1 MLLTPTLEYEESNM
15 HKDNPLIQVKDLSIH
30 FSTKE
35 GTVKAVDGLS
45 FEVYPNEV
53 LGVVGESGCGKSVM
67 ALSILNVL
75 SKNGKIAAGKILF
88 QNDDGVIDITRL
100 HPDGG
105 PIRHIRGKEIAMIFQ
120 EPMTAFS
127 PLHSIGNQIGE
138 AIELHMLED
147 RIELQP
153 LDDSQTAGEQIGG
166 ALRTIAPRETNYFK
180 RKETKRWVDEQTK
193 EILRRV
199 GMPNPAAILHAY
211 PHNLS
216 GGMRQRAMIAMA
228 LSCNPRVL
236 IADEPT
242 TALDVTLQAQVLEL
256 MREMKEVFDMSIIFI
271 THDLGVVAEMADRVV
286 VMYLGK
292 AMEIA
297 PVDDLFHNPKH
308 PYTKALIQSVPK
320 TSGSIEQLIPIEGT
334 VPSPLEM
341 PKGCKFHTRCPDYMP
356 GICDVKEPHIIGVG
370 DGHQV
375 SCFLYDERESFDE

>member
-1 MLLTPTLEYEESNM
+1 MYPETPI
-15 HKDNPLIQVKDLSIH
+15 IQVEDLSIH

-45 FEVYPNEV
+45 FALYPHEV
-53 LGVVGESGCGKSVM
+53 LCVVGESGCGKSVM
-67 ALSILNVL
+67 SLSLLNVL
-75 SKNGKIAAGKILF
+75 SKNGKIASGKILY
-88 QNDDGVIDITRL
+88 QNETGVVDLTQL
-100 HPDGG
+100 DPDGSA
-105 PIRHIRGKEIAMIFQ
+105 IRQIRGKEIAMIFQ

-138 AIELHMLED
+138 AIELHMSD
-147 RIELQP
+147 KRVGFDPNAHQQTVGGRLQKA
-153 LDDSQTAGEQIGG
+153 LKQILPSGSF
-166 ALRTIAPRETNYFK
+166 FK
-180 RKETKRWVDEQTK
+180 SRKTKRWIDEQSK
-193 EILRRV
+193 EILRQV
-199 GMPNPAAILHAY
+199 GMPNPEAILYAY

-256 MREMKEVFDMSIIFI
+256 MRTMKSALDMSIIFI

-286 VMYLGK
+286 VIYLGK
-292 AMEIA
+292 VMEIA
-297 PVDDLFHNPKH
+297 TVDDLFHDPKH

-320 TSGSIEQLIPIEGT
+320 TYGPIEQLVPIEGT

-341 PKGCKFHTRCPDYMP
+341 PKGCKFHTRCPDFMP
-356 GICDVKEPHIIGVG
+356 GLCDRKEPEITEVG
-370 DGHQV
+370 EGHQV
-375 SCFLYDERESFDE
+375 ACFLYGE

>member
-1 MLLTPTLEYEESNM
+1 MRIFDMRKEE
-15 HKDNPLIQVKDLSIH
+15 PIVEVKDLSIH

-45 FEVYPNEV
+45 FAVFPNEV
-53 LGVVGESGCGKSVM
+53 LCVVGESGCGKSVTS
-67 ALSILNVL
+67 LSILNVL
-75 SKNGKIAAGKILF
+75 SKNGKIVSGEILYRNDAGI
-88 QNDDGVIDITRL
+88 IDITRL
-100 HPDGG
+100 DPDGNA
-105 PIRHIRGKEIAMIFQ
+105 IRRIRGKEIAMIFQ

-138 AIELHMLED
+138 AIQLHMLKD
-147 RIELQP
+147 RIELNTLADGRTVGAQ
-153 LDDSQTAGEQIGG
+153 LGG
-166 ALRTIAPRETNYFK
+166 ILQRMAPRENGFFK
-180 RKETKRWVDEQTK
+180 RRAAKRWIDEQSK
-193 EILRRV
+193 DILQRV
-199 GMPNPAAILHAY
+199 GMPNPEAILHAY

-256 MREMKEVFDMSIIFI
+256 MREMKKAFDMSIIFI

-292 AMEIA
+292 VMEVA
-297 PVDDLFHNPKH
+297 TVDDLFYDPKH
-308 PYTKALIQSVPK
+308 PYTQALIQSVPK
-320 TSGSIEQLIPIEGT
+320 ISGPIEQLVPIEGT

-341 PKGCKFHTRCPDYMP
+341 PHGCKFHTRCPDFMP
-356 GICDVKEPHIIGVG
+356 GICDVTEPQIIEIG
-370 DGHQV
+370 DGHRV
-375 SCFLYDERESFDE
+375 SCFLYGEGEPADE